1 MNHGT
6 FNNQDDVDSELYM
19 RPSTTFRSCGRD
31 CGNMEEAFGM
41 IDITKAILQETDA
54 LATDGIPPQSFDFH
68 WILYH
73 Y

>member
-1 MNHGT
+1 
-6 FNNQDDVDSELYM
+6 
-19 RPSTTFRSCGRD
+19 
-31 CGNMEEAFGM
+31 MEEAFGM